1 MTNKDVLPEKYL
13 VRKAAT
19 INWFEY
25 FPLGKELK
33 TQTNSIAKRQCQK
46 LGNIFEFDKVIEK
59 EKTTIK
65 KYIISNLIYN
75 SKFSFYEYHN
85 ANFNSISSESKFK
98 SSCNELNK
106 FDSLIPEKQ
115 KKEVQK
121 REKWLCMIIL

>member
-13 VRKAAT
+13 VRKAAA

-33 TQTNSIAKRQCQK
+33 TQTNNIAKRQCQK
-46 LGNIFEFDKVIEK
+46 LDNIFEFDKVIEK
-59 EKTTIK
+59 EKTTTK

-85 ANFNSISSESKFK
+85 ANFNNIFFWIK
-98 SSCNELNK
+98 
-106 FDSLIPEKQ
+106 I
-115 KKEVQK
+115 
-121 REKWLCMIIL
+121 

>member
-1 MTNKDVLPEKYL
+1 MFYQKNNLE
-13 VRKAAT
+13 KAAT

-33 TQTNSIAKRQCQK
+33 TQTNDIANRQCQK
-46 LGNIFEFDKVIEK
+46 LDNAFEFDKVIEK

-65 KYIISNLIYN
+65 KYIILNLIYN

-85 ANFNSISSESKFK
+85 ANFNSISFESKFK

-106 FDSLIPEKQ
+106 FYSLIPEKQ

-121 REKWLCMIIL
+121 REKRLCMIIL